1 MDLENSMELVLAELR
16 GLRTDMDD
24 VKSDISV
31 LKTDVADLKTDVVAL
46 KTDVADLKTDV
57 VALKTDVA
65 DLKTDVV
72 TLKTDVADLKTDVA
86 VLKTDV
92 VDIKSDL
99 EVVNSRLDR
108 LEQGQ
113 ADILEQQRE
122 HTVLIHA
129 LMDGQV
135 TLEERIAD
143 FRKECNQ
150 KITVL
155 AERVY
160 ECEQVICRNSYDI
173 ALLKMAK

>member
-1 MDLENSMELVLAELR
+1 M
-16 GLRTDMDD
+16 
-24 VKSDISV
+24 
-31 LKTDVADLKTDVVAL
+31 
-46 KTDVADLKTDV
+46 
-57 VALKTDVA
+57 
-65 DLKTDVV
+65 
-72 TLKTDVADLKTDVA
+72 
-86 VLKTDV
+86 
-92 VDIKSDL
+92 
-99 EVVNSRLDR
+99 
-108 LEQGQ
+108 EQGQ

>member
-1 MDLENSMELVLAELR
+1 MDLEKSMELVLTELR

-31 LKTDVADLKTDVVAL
+31 LKA
-46 KTDVADLKTDV
+46 
-57 VALKTDVA
+57 
-65 DLKTDVV
+65 
-72 TLKTDVADLKTDVA
+72 DVADLKTDVA

-92 VDIKSDL
+92 ADLKTDVAMLKTDMAGIKSEL
-99 EVVNSRLDR
+99 KVVNSRLDR

-155 AERVY
+155 AEWVY
-160 ECEQVICRNSYDI
+160 ECEQATCRNSYDI

>member
-1 MDLENSMELVLAELR
+1 MDLEKSMELVLTELR

-31 LKTDVADLKTDVVAL
+31 LKADVADLKTEVTAL
-46 KTDVADLKTDV
+46 KTDVA
-57 VALKTDVA
+57 ALKIDVA
-65 DLKTDVV
+65 G
-72 TLKTDVADLKTDVA
+72 LKTDVA

-92 VDIKSDL
+92 AGIKSEL
-99 EVVNSRLDR
+99 KVVNSRLDR

-135 TLEERIAD
+135 TLEARIAD

-150 KITVL
+150 KITAL
-155 AERVY
+155 AEWVY
-160 ECEQVICRNSYDI
+160 ECEQATCRNSYDI